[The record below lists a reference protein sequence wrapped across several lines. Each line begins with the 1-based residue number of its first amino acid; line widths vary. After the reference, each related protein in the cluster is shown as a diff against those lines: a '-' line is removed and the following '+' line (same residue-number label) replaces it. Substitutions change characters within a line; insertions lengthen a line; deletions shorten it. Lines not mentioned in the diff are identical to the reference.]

1 VLLCNP
7 FGEEA
12 ARAHRI
18 YRVLATRL
26 ERAGYATLRFD
37 YGGTGDSMGDADDG
51 TVERWVADIG
61 VAARTL
67 ATQSN
72 AQRLV
77 AVGLRLGGTLAA
89 LAAAQGAVKLR
100 HLVLWDPVVDGG
112 AYLRE
117 LAALHRRYMH
127 DEMGAAPA
135 WQERA
140 ASGGDG
146 EVPTEA
152 LGTPISA
159 ALAAGMRAIDLA
171 ATELRAEHLT
181 VVSTARDDAAR
192 TGSIEQ
198 LRQRV
203 AGRAGTRWLALPD
216 SAAWETD
223 LALNAQVVP
232 MDAVQAIVERI
243 EEVSP

>member
-26 ERAGYATLRFD
+26 ERAGYMTLRFD
-37 YGGTGDSMGDADDG
+37 YGATGDSMGDTVDG
-51 TVERWVADIG
+51 TIERWIGDIG

-67 ATQSN
+67 AAQSN

-89 LAAAQGAVKLR
+89 LAAAKGGVKLR

-112 AYLRE
+112 AYLGE
-117 LAALHRRYMH
+117 LGAAHRRYM
-127 DEMGAAPA
+127 DAEMG
-135 WQERA
+135 EGRA
-140 ASGGDG
+140 VADG
-146 EVPTEA
+146 EGMTEA
-152 LGTPISA
+152 LGTPITA
-159 ALAAGMRAIDLA
+159 ALAAGMRGIDLA
-171 ATELRAEHLT
+171 ATELRADHLT
-181 VVSTARDDAAR
+181 VVSTAREEA
-192 TGSIEQ
+192 GSLAQ
-198 LRQRV
+198 LRQKV
-203 AGRAGTRWLALPD
+203 AGRAGARWLALPD

-223 LALNAQVVP
+223 AALNAQVVP

-243 EEVSP
+243 EEISP